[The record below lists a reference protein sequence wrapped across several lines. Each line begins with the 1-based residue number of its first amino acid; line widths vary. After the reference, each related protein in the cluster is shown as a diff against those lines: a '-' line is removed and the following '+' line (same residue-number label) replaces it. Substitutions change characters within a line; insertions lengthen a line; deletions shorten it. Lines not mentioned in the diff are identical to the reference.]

1 LNPQLPGGDY
11 YASFVAPG
19 YVQHNQDA
27 FPGKLPDMHDLD
39 VLYNTPS
46 GSQDASHGG
55 IYWRDTPLC
64 PRHFFVLVDKE
75 SRNNIFVLSL
85 SGDYVVW
92 LFHNDGR

>member
-11 YASFVAPG
+11 YASFVAPD

-27 FPGKLPDMHDLD
+27 FPCKLLDMHDLD

-55 IYWRDTPLC
+55 IYWSDTPLC
-64 PRHFFVLVDKE
+64 PRHSFVLVEGVAEQYFCAFFK
-75 SRNNIFVLSL
+75 RGLRGMVIPQ
-85 SGDYVVW
+85 
-92 LFHNDGR
+92 